1 MIDMLLGIFLNRG
14 RKTIVFIDTYSHH
27 AFNYALFCSLFCK
40 IIRVKY
46 IPILRGGNLPHR
58 LKKNPYLT
66 KIIFA
71 NSIINIS
78 PSKFL
83 KIKFL
88 KKFSE
93 IPKASSRPGGRR
105 YSALPSLLCYPG
117 TEKRP
122 RIWRSVL
129 SGGSPKAKGRLP
141 SGLFWAKLAGWIKIL
156 ARRLI

>member
-88 KKFSE
+88 KKYGYNQQQAMPE
-93 IPKASSRPGGRR
+93 G
-105 YSALPSLLCYPG
+105 LQELLQ
-117 TEKRP
+117 
-122 RIWRSVL
+122 
-129 SGGSPKAKGRLP
+129 
-141 SGLFWAKLAGWIKIL
+141 LFGIQKKTKKEMFQKQMICKD
-156 ARRLI
+156 LIQDQNTLKKKQRKY